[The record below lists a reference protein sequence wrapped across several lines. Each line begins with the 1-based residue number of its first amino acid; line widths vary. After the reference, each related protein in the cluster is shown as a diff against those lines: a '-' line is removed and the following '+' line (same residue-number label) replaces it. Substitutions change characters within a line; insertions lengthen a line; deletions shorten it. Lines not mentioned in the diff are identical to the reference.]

1 MIHSMTAFAQRERW
15 GDWGMLSWELRS
27 LNHRYLEVSARLPE
41 EFRGLEARVR
51 DLVGE
56 FIGRGKVECNLR
68 YQRSPEATA
77 EVSINRALAERLIQA
92 GREIQAQLDNPAP
105 ISAMDVLR
113 WPGVLEVAEPD
124 MGDAHDAALVLLAE
138 ALAELKDTRSRE
150 GAKLRE
156 AIEQRL
162 EAMAV
167 LVAQVRN
174 RLPVVLE
181 NLRERLRNRLAD
193 LKAELD
199 PSRLEQEIAIM
210 AQRMDVDE
218 ELVRLETHIQEARRV
233 LGRSEPVGRRL
244 DFLMQELNREAN
256 TLGSKSADAEVT
268 KVSIELKV
276 LIEQMREQVQN
287 IE

>member
-15 GDWGMLSWELRS
+15 GNWGMLSWELRS

-68 YQRSPEATA
+68 YQRVSEGAA
-77 EVSINRALAERLIQA
+77 EVSVNRTLAERLIQA
-92 GREIQAQLDNPAP
+92 GQEVRAQLDNPAP
-105 ISAMDVLR
+105 LNVMDILR

-124 MGDAHDAALVLLAE
+124 MGDAHDAALALLAE
-138 ALAELKDTRSRE
+138 ALAELKDTRNRE
-150 GAKLRE
+150 GIKLQE
-156 AIEQRL
+156 AIERRL
-162 EAMAV
+162 EAMES
-167 LVAQVRN
+167 LVVQVRS
-174 RLPVVLE
+174 RLPTVLE
-181 NLRERLRNRLAD
+181 HLRERLRNRLAD
-193 LKAELD
+193 LRAELD
-199 PSRLEQEIAIM
+199 PTRLEQEIAIM
-210 AQRMDVDE
+210 AQRMDVAE
-218 ELVRLETHIQEARRV
+218 ELDRLETHIQEVRHV
-233 LGRSEPVGRRL
+233 LSREEPVGRRL

-256 TLGSKSADAEVT
+256 TLASKSADAEVT
-268 KVSIELKV
+268 RVSIELKV